1 MAWVMNLV
9 GSITL
14 QFYHMGGTFM
24 PNDLLEPLNDAEP
37 WGEDFEGDEV
47 QRGDE
52 GWMIDSEFVP
62 NDKAKMVRYF
72 ELNGNR
78 VNTEE

>member
-1 MAWVMNLV
+1 
-9 GSITL
+9 
-14 QFYHMGGTFM
+14 M